1 MSLPMKLYCENKA
14 AIRIA
19 HNPFQYDRTKHVEVD
34 RHFNKEN
41 IENGRLFHFFF
52 HMSGRLLDE
61 RQTLSIVDEIKQVLS
76 DILSLKLERE
86 ERTKA
91 EYFDAE
97 ASDLIEIDE
106 EEDLFH
112 CILTYFSNIIIYLII
127 TLHAFVKGKD
137 KATEK
142 REVAIDI
149 FNSFSNHCPLEA
161 CNDESTDIRLG
172 VAYGLCICAE
182 HGGSVFKPFVGE
194 ALSQL
199 TIAIRHPNALQ
210 PDNVMA
216 YDNAVSALGK
226 ICQFHRDSIDST
238 QVLRTGED
246 LASEQT
252 ISRMINLLRQLR
264 QTLPPASLASIW
276 SSLKPK
282 QQITLQS
289 IL

>member
-1 MSLPMKLYCENKA
+1 MVNHDRLLQQLDLKNPLLNGQLYKVVY
-14 AIRIA
+14 IDS
-19 HNPFQYDRTKHVEVD
+19 PS
-34 RHFNKEN
+34 
-41 IENGRLFHFFF
+41 GLFHFFF

-61 RQTLSIVDEIKQVLS
+61 RQILSIVDEIKQVLS

-112 CILTYFSNIIIYLII
+112 CILTYFSNIIIYLIFA
-127 TLHAFVKGKD
+127 LHAFVKGKD
-137 KATEK
+137 KTAEK

-172 VAYGLCICAE
+172 VAYGLSICAE
-182 HGGSVFKPFVGE
+182 HGGSVLNLLLEVNKTYSFPDIKNNFISE

-199 TIAIRHPNALQ
+199 TMAIRHPNALQ

-216 YDNAVSALGK
+216 YDNAVSALG
-226 ICQFHRDSIDST
+226 SS
-238 QVLRTGED
+238 TGED

-264 QTLPPASLASIW
+264 QTLPAACL
-276 SSLKPK
+276 
-282 QQITLQS
+282 TGFNMVFFET
-289 IL
+289 